1 MQMRFTPSSNYK
13 EMVEAAREL
22 GVKWFQV
29 TKPVLAIA
37 LNEKLDEIETEQNTV
52 QINLAEAEDALTPTE
67 FAILCQLLLK
77 FDQAKHNMEMDA
89 KMNDVVEELFP
100 GIMKKATIQGS
111 QMPFHVY
118 GDIPSFIHGVP
129 GTGKSENIKQW
140 AEENGIKI
148 IPLNFNNFNKDL

>member
-29 TKPVLAIA
+29 SKPNLAIA

-52 QINLAEAEDALTPTE
+52 QLNLADAEDALTPTE

-77 FDQAKHNMEMDA
+77 LDQAKYNMEMDE
-89 KMNDVVEELFP
+89 KMNALAFELFGP
-100 GIMKKATIQGS
+100 KKATIEGS
-111 QMPFHVY
+111 EMMFHPY
-118 GDIPSFIHGVP
+118 GDLPFLFQGVP
-129 GTGKSENIKQW
+129 GIGKSSNMEKW
-140 AEENGIKI
+140 AKENGVNI
-148 IPLNFNNFNKDL
+148 IHLKFD

>member
-52 QINLAEAEDALTPTE
+52 QINLAEAEDALTPIE
-67 FAILCQLLLK
+67 FLILSELLLK
-77 FDQAKHNMEMDA
+77 VDKFKFNLEMDA
-89 KMNDVVEELFP
+89 KMNDIVEELFP

-111 QMPFHVY
+111 HMPFHPY
-118 GDIPSFIHGVP
+118 GDFQNLFNGVP
-129 GTGKSENIKQW
+129 GAGKSENIKQW
-140 AEENGIKI
+140 AAENGITL
-148 IPLNFNNFNKDL
+148 IPLKFD